1 MVFGHTRLYWSNKR
15 NHEVTTKTRKLFQ
28 EMDWS
33 ERKVVGYKN
42 SEVSGRVYSNWNYKN
57 CSKNQN
63 CTDGLF
69 TPSSHKE
76 TVQ

>member
-1 MVFGHTRLYWSNKR
+1 MVFGNTRLYWSNKR
-15 NHEVTTKTRKLFQ
+15 NHEVTTKT
-28 EMDWS
+28 S